1 MQADEKSGQWRLPY
15 SRGVVFYLYFHSFS
29 DILTSSLW
37 IKRFLSVN
45 NINGIHNAI
54 NTHSGTLNMQN
65 NP

>member
-1 MQADEKSGQWRLPY
+1 MQADEKSGQWDYHTPG
-15 SRGVVFYLYFHSFS
+15 GVVFYLYFHSFN